1 MAGPITLPTIAQSLS
16 YMSLQNVVA
25 ESVSVAETHAFPG
38 GIVNWYINIQVST
51 RPGTPVFD
59 DIYMAGNY
67 FTNYN
72 YTHYSTPADFA
83 GMMGDVR
90 FKAIIEAVGGS
101 DRVLQLNDVEM
112 RTRWGSITD
121 GTVQL
126 AQSFTTPSGGYG
138 IGGVDLMLKK
148 VTSNSTVG
156 DIIVEIQT
164 DSSDSPSGT
173 VVSGTSVTVPDA
185 NIPDSFGWVTANF
198 TGAPT
203 LTSTT
208 KYWIV
213 VRSTTAFPTDEYI
226 LWRAKVGNATYPNGQ
241 MRYKPA
247 AGSWT
252 AHGTPVDN
260 LFRVKKGTGGVFSVD
275 IDSRYK
281 ARWQ

>member
-1 MAGPITLPTIAQSLS
+1 
-16 YMSLQNVVA
+16 MSLQNVVA

-148 VTSNSTVG
+148 MGTISGIT
-156 DIIVEIQT
+156 VEIQT
-164 DSSDSPSGT
+164 DSSNSPSGT
-173 VVSGTSVTVPDA
+173 AVSGTSVTVPEA
-185 NIPDSFGWVTANF
+185 NIPTSFGWVTANF

-203 LTSTT
+203 LAATT

-213 VRSTTAFPTDEYI
+213 VRAAASFGTDNYL
-226 LWRAKVGNATYPNGQ
+226 LWRAKVGNATYPDGQ
-241 MRYKPA
+241 MRYKPS

-252 AHGTPVDN
+252 AHGTNVDN